1 MDQVNGSGGYF
12 VFSFMLTAMIFISVY
27 SKQTPVAGDWKLHQ
41 FLRSRGANVT
51 PFLEGGLIKGAENVL
66 IGFLLEM
73 IWSYMNN
80 TIFCLRVQYVR
91 IEKMT

>member
-1 MDQVNGSGGYF
+1 
-12 VFSFMLTAMIFISVY
+12 MLTAMIFISVY

-66 IGFLLEM
+66 IGFLL
-73 IWSYMNN
+73 
-80 TIFCLRVQYVR
+80 
-91 IEKMT
+91 